1 MLAARIALLKTIII
15 TTVKMRLIAFIFFF
29 FHIEKA
35 LTHVAVEK

>member
-15 TTVKMRLIAFIFFF
+15 TTVKMRLIAFFF